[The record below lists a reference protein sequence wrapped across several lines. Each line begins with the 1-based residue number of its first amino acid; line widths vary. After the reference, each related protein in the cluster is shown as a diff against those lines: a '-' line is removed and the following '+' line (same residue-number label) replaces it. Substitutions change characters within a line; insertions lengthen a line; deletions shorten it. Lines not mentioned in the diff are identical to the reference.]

1 MNSRQEE
8 LKRTVCA
15 VNSDKMNKTMI
26 LISSTVFNT
35 ILDKPVGNTAENK
48 RNNYWK
54 RKEKLSSSV
63 EDVISIVFKS
73 L

>member
-48 RNNYWK
+48 RNNY
-54 RKEKLSSSV
+54 
-63 EDVISIVFKS
+63 
-73 L
+73 